1 MHRRVLPVV
10 CLIIVT
16 LQGCKSIAPHTQEPL
31 SLTKQEKQFADSLAH
46 FSQGL
51 LYVNEDGSFS
61 KNALTEY
68 QAALTLEPK
77 RSADYIIPRL
87 LRYSLSSAPDM
98 PSLEKI
104 DKYCADYY
112 TDKVRKEPDNPLYY
126 VTLARLYF
134 QQKKDDSAVATLKRG
149 LRLAPQ
155 DNIIKM
161 YCRLQGQE
169 FYQNNEYTR
178 TVACFELLSNKGSEQ
193 YERFHYILGELN
205 EVLMQED
212 EAIKNYTLA
221 AESESPLPEAFI
233 QLSLIQYKTDPKEAL
248 KTMQKATR
256 ILPDNPKILFFLGY
270 IHGLNKDYDLA
281 ISVYDKIPGI
291 VEKDATVMTS
301 DFYLSYGGAY
311 EQAGNTEK
319 ATSIFQEGIRKHPKC
334 HQLLNYL
341 AYMWGEESFNLDKA
355 QRYIM
360 RALSI
365 DSKNAAYI
373 DTLGWIYFKQKKYE
387 QARET
392 ISEAQELMP
401 DDPIIMEHLGDV
413 YDKLNENNK
422 AVLWWKESYIADP
435 ENDTVKKKLESNNIN
450 LRHLRK
456 EAEKRKKTRKQI
468 EQP

>member
-10 CLIIVT
+10 CLIILT

-31 SLTKQEKQFADSLAH
+31 SLTKHEKQFADSLAH

-51 LYVNEDGSFS
+51 LYVNQDGSFS

-68 QAALTLEPK
+68 ETAFTLDPK
-77 RSADYIIPRL
+77 SSANYIIPRL

-98 PSLEKI
+98 PSIKEI

-112 TDKVRKEPDNPLYY
+112 TDKVRKDPDNPLYY

-134 QQKKDDSAVATLKRG
+134 QQNKDDSAVATLKQG

-161 YCRLQGQE
+161 YCRHQGQE
-169 FYQNNEYTR
+169 FFRNNEYTR
-178 TVACFELLSNKGSEQ
+178 TVACLELLSNKGSEQ

-256 ILPDNPKILFFLGY
+256 TLPDNPKILFFLGY
-270 IHGLNKDYDLA
+270 IHGLNKDYELA
-281 ISVYDKIPGI
+281 INVYDKIPGI
-291 VEKDATVMTS
+291 LEKDTTMMTS
-301 DFYLSYGGAY
+301 DFYLSYGAAY
-311 EQAGNTEK
+311 EQAGNIEK
-319 ATSIFQEGIRKHPKC
+319 AASIFKEGIQKHPRC
-334 HQLLNYL
+334 HQMLNYL
-341 AYMWGEESFNLDKA
+341 AYMWAEESINLDKA
-355 QRYIM
+355 QRYSK
-360 RALSI
+360 RALSL
-365 DSKNAAYI
+365 DDKNAAYI
-373 DTLGWIYFKQKKYE
+373 DTLGWIYSKQKKYP
-387 QARET
+387 QALKH
-392 ISEAQELMP
+392 ISEAQKLMP
-401 DDPIIMEHLGDV
+401 DDSIIMEHLGDV
-413 YDKLNENNK
+413 YDKMNENNK
-422 AVLWWKESYIADP
+422 AVLWWKESYIANP
-435 ENDTVKKKLESNNIN
+435 ESDTVKKKLESNNIN
-450 LRHLRK
+450 LRRVRK
-456 EAEKRKKTRKQI
+456 EAEKRKETRKQI
-468 EQP
+468 DQP